1 MAIRLIVS
9 DLDGTLLAPD
19 RTISDQAVE
28 AIRSLRE
35 RGVLFT
41 FITGRPWY
49 AAERFAR
56 RVGITLPTITCNGA
70 VINRGYE
77 MIWRKPLALKP
88 LRELLEQAAGLGLTV
103 LYSEC
108 GSERAMARTA
118 WTDKRDYTIH
128 CPTAEEWETLQADK
142 VNIISDGLDGLFDH
156 LSPVLEGA
164 RAVSTVVR
172 YGSAGCEISA
182 LGINKAETLK
192 EYARQQGIPLR
203 DTLAVGDNAN
213 DLELLRAAGVGAA
226 VANATEE
233 AKAAADYICQASYTD
248 GVIEAIQKFC
258 PEEGRP

>member
-28 AIRSLRE
+28 AIQALQK

-49 AAERFAR
+49 AAERFAQ

-77 MIWRKPLALKP
+77 MIWRKPLALEP
-88 LRELLEQAAGLGLTV
+88 LRELLERAAELGLTV

-108 GSERAMARTA
+108 GAERAMARTA
-118 WTDKRDYTIH
+118 WTDKRDYAIH
-128 CPTAEEWETLQADK
+128 YPAPEEWETLQADK
-142 VNIISDGLDGLFDH
+142 VNIISDGLDDLFER
-156 LSPVLEGA
+156 LSPMLEQA

-172 YGSAGCEISA
+172 YGSTGCEISA
-182 LGINKAETLK
+182 LGVNKAETLK
-192 EYARQQGIPLR
+192 EYARQQGIALS
-203 DTLAVGDNAN
+203 DTLAIGDNAN
-213 DLELLRAAGVGAA
+213 DLELLQAAGVGAA

-233 AKAAADYICQASYTD
+233 AKAAADYICQACYTD
-248 GVIEAIQKFC
+248 GVIEAIEAFC
-258 PEEGRP
+258 PEEGQA